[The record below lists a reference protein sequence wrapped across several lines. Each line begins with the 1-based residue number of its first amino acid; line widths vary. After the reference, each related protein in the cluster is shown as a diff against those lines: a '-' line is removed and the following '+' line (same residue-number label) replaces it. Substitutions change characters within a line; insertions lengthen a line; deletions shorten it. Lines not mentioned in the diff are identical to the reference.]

1 MRHTISMLLVLVLA
15 LSGCRAETK
24 KPEAAPPPE
33 GDLWISVAITNDIH
47 GYILP
52 QPYELPAADR
62 GRHSYSIGGV
72 EWLAGYLEILRARDP
87 VLLLDAGDMFQGTLI
102 SNSVNGASVVA
113 AMNYLGYA
121 AAAVGNHEFDFG
133 REPEDDPDPF
143 SALKARAAEARFP
156 FLAANLLD
164 RTTGEMVA
172 WPGFASHVI
181 VEVSGLK
188 IAILGGTTI
197 DTPKISLPYLGEV
210 LDIRPLEEV
219 IPPLAKR
226 LRAEGADVVIALVH
240 AGGACADGSNPDDI
254 STCEPDAEMFR
265 LARAMDPADVDLIAG
280 GHTHRMIGHRVNG
293 IPLVE
298 GGSYLR
304 AFSLVRLRWS
314 RAEARLADVVLEG
327 PVGIC
332 HEIPEGRETCLILRK
347 EDWKKPV
354 PAARRPATF
363 LGQPVKP
370 VPFLDEVLDVRLS
383 AGLERAREILGPTV
397 VHSMGKKGPVDHPIG
412 VLEADILLDSFP
424 QAMIALVNES
434 GIRASFPV
442 GPITYGDLFRV
453 FPFKS
458 KPAFLALSG
467 RELLDLLRVA
477 SSGAHGLPVVGGLH
491 LVIDRA
497 ADDCI
502 REDWNND
509 GVHESWERQLLISVT
524 LANGEDI
531 DPATEYVVV
540 SNSYLAAGGSDFARV
555 LDAVPAARKRAPE
568 GDLPIRD
575 VVAAW
580 MREHPEMRLGE
591 VRIQRDIWSQP
602 RVKVLNA
609 YHVLGS
615 KCQASSPASVN
626 P

>member
-1 MRHTISMLLVLVLA
+1 MRHATSMLLVIA
-15 LSGCRAETK
+15 LGLFGCSEEK
-24 KPEAAPPPE
+24 KKSLPRGEA
-33 GDLWISVAITNDIH
+33 DLWISVAITNDIH
-47 GYILP
+47 GYIMP
-52 QPYELPAADR
+52 QPYELPAADG
-62 GRHSYSIGGV
+62 GRHEYTIGGV
-72 EWLAGYLEILRARDP
+72 EWLAGSLEILRARDP

-113 AMNYLGYA
+113 AMNHLGYA
-121 AAAVGNHEFDFG
+121 ATAVGNHEFDFG
-133 REPEDDPDPF
+133 REPEDSPDPF

-156 FLAANLLD
+156 FLAANILD
-164 RTTGEMVA
+164 RGTGEMVT
-172 WPGFASHVI
+172 WPGFASHVV

-280 GHTHRMIGHRVNG
+280 AHTHRMIGHRVNG
-293 IPLVE
+293 ILLVE
-298 GGSYLR
+298 GGAYMQ

-314 RAEARLADVVLEG
+314 REKKKVAELVLEG
-327 PVGIC
+327 PIGLC
-332 HEIPEGRETCLILRK
+332 HEIPDGRETCLVLRK
-347 EDWKKPV
+347 ADWKNPV

-363 LGQPVKP
+363 LGQPVRP
-370 VPFLDEVLDVRLS
+370 VPFLDKVFDARLS
-383 AGLERAREILGPTV
+383 AGLERAREVLGPVV
-397 VHSMGKKGPVDHPIG
+397 VHSMGKKGPGDHPIG
-412 VLEADILLDSFP
+412 LLEADILLDSFP
-424 QAMIALVNES
+424 RATIALVNES
-434 GIRASFPV
+434 GIRASLPE

-458 KPAFLALSG
+458 KPAFLTLTG

-477 SSGAHGLPVVGGLH
+477 SSGAHGLPVVGGLR
-491 LVIDRA
+491 LEIDRA

-509 GVHESWERQLLISVT
+509 GVHEPWERQLLISAT
-524 LANGEDI
+524 LADGGAI
-531 DPATEYVVV
+531 DPAADYVVV
-540 SNSYLAAGGSDFARV
+540 SNSYLAAGGSDFARI

-568 GDLPIRD
+568 EDTPIRD
-575 VVAAW
+575 VVARW
-580 MREHPEMRLGE
+580 LREHPEARLGE
-591 VRIQRDIWSQP
+591 VATQRDIRSQP

-615 KCQASSPASVN
+615 ECEASPPASDN